1 MTQRGSLAYY
11 LASWACGCFFMAICF
26 IGVPSSSQF
35 PPRLILGLSYFYFLA
50 LFFGAFTSL
59 LFGFLQRRIAGGLQF
74 ARAWQWILTGAILA
88 PILVS
93 ALGSINLIHGRAT
106 EFLLPIQLYFLYAPQ
121 LILSGG
127 LHSLWRVIPAG
138 AATAWVL
145 YRIHRAFAMPAEDP
159 SASNSN

>member
-1 MTQRGSLAYY
+1 MTRRGSLAYY
-11 LASWACGCFFMAICF
+11 LASWVCGCFFMAVCLF
-26 IGVPSSSQF
+26 GLPRPSQF
-35 PPRLILGLSYFYFLA
+35 PQPVILGLIYLYFLA

-59 LFGFLQRRIAGGLQF
+59 LFGFLLRRIAAGLDF
-74 ARAWQWILTGAILA
+74 ERVWQWILGGAILA

-93 ALGSINLIHGRAT
+93 ALGSIMLIHGRAT

-127 LHSLWRVIPAG
+127 AKVLWRVIPAG

-145 YRIHRAFAMPAEDP
+145 YRIDRAFGPKADEAP
-159 SASNSN
+159 S

>member
-1 MTQRGSLAYY
+1 MTRRGSLAYY
-11 LASWACGCFFMAICF
+11 LASWACGCFFMMICF
-26 IGVPSSSQF
+26 IGVPRPAQF
-35 PPRLILGLSYFYFLA
+35 PPQIILGLFYFYFLA

-59 LFGFLQRRIAGGLQF
+59 LFGFLLRRLAGAFQF
-74 ARAWQWILTGAILA
+74 ARAWQWILAGAILA

-93 ALGSINLIHGRAT
+93 ALGSIMLIPGRAT

-127 LHSLWRVIPAG
+127 IHSLWRVIPAG

-145 YRIHRAFAMPAEDP
+145 FRIHHAFAQTVDGAAE
-159 SASNSN
+159 